1 MAVQISAQPWR
12 PERLRRQ
19 LQQCDR
25 PTVRACSARQRSG
38 SEVDARHCASDP
50 PSLLGLVRKRA
61 CQMRAGESQWRAVE
75 NDVER
80 ERRQEAWLN
89 DMLRIAGRGGHPVR
103 VLFDE
108 LVVDINPDFGPLWLD
123 RLLVNNSSGE
133 DWARLSTAL
142 EALAECAGAAGPTA
156 KCA

>member
-1 MAVQISAQPWR
+1 
-12 PERLRRQ
+12 
-19 LQQCDR
+19 
-25 PTVRACSARQRSG
+25 
-38 SEVDARHCASDP
+38 
-50 PSLLGLVRKRA
+50 
-61 CQMRAGESQWRAVE
+61 MRAGESQWRAVE